1 MKWCDGKAKR
11 SATWDTSSSRTRI
24 HRSWRMTR
32 LPSRAGRCPG
42 SRGDA
47 LHPHDS
53 VGTFLLLR
61 STPLPYSSSNAPP
74 HHLTIRQHEPL
85 LLTQTYGGGH
95 PPAPKMESGGDDCAR
110 SLHRRYPRIECTA
123 APEPIAAQAFTDI
136 HAAFF
141 DHPSAATR
149 AMRRLMSPVSRG
161 LYCNAGHRGMH
172 VRLPSNSAVESVQPI
187 MLTDTSPPSVETL
200 AQPPGVGTMHPRGM
214 RTRR

>member
-42 SRGDA
+42 SRGDVF
-47 LHPHDS
+47 HPHNSID
-53 VGTFLLLR
+53 TFLVLR
-61 STPLPYSSSNAPP
+61 STPLPHSSSSAPP

-123 APEPIAAQAFTDI
+123 APRTNSRPGF
-136 HAAFF
+136 
-141 DHPSAATR
+141 
-149 AMRRLMSPVSRG
+149 RRYP
-161 LYCNAGHRGMH
+161 CT
-172 VRLPSNSAVESVQPI
+172 VR
-187 MLTDTSPPSVETL
+187 PPSSRRSACTASIGES
-200 AQPPGVGTMHPRGM
+200 GPRWSFLQ
-214 RTRR
+214 RWSSWPA